1 MRNALLTDI
10 GMHYW
15 LALHWASLHIS
26 IDAFYICWR
35 RIAMHLNCC
44 LTLYPENIVDLGLRY
59 TSKYMVDCSLP
70 HRIVMYLI
78 HWHVMTPGSLSL
90 WRMQW
95 QCIGTQG
102 ANLARGICAFLAW
115 GFPRTW
121 ALTDLAPGARCSM
134 IHLEWHTT
142 YWVEWLWPICTVH
155 CLPSYPLQNL
165 TCMPKAQRPK
175 SQRVLRL

>member
-10 GMHYW
+10 AMHYW

-26 IDAFYICWR
+26 INAFYIYSR
-35 RIAMHLNCC
+35 RIAFELLPDIVSREYCWHRAVLYLKIHGWLQLVSSYCYVFN
-44 LTLYPENIVDLGLRY
+44 TL
-59 TSKYMVDCSLP
+59 
-70 HRIVMYLI
+70 
-78 HWHVMTPGSLSL
+78 TPGSLSL

>member
-1 MRNALLTDI
+1 MLFIFADVALQCIWIVAWHCIQRILLTS
-10 GMHYW
+10 GCVKPQKTW
-15 LALHWASLHIS
+15 LTAACLALYCNV
-26 IDAFYICWR
+26 F
-35 RIAMHLNCC
+35 N
-44 LTLYPENIVDLGLRY
+44 TL
-59 TSKYMVDCSLP
+59 
-70 HRIVMYLI
+70 
-78 HWHVMTPGSLSL
+78 TPGSLSL

-102 ANLARGICAFLAW
+102 ANLAWGICAFLAW

-142 YWVEWLWPICTVH
+142 YWVEWLWPICTVF

-165 TCMPKAQRPK
+165 TCMPKAQRHK
-175 SQRVLRL
+175 SPRVLRL

>member
-1 MRNALLTDI
+1 MSRHAQCIIDWHRDALLTGIALSFSTYQHKCFLYLLTSHCNAFELLSDI
-10 GMHYW
+10 VSREYCWHRAVLYLKIHGW
-15 LALHWASLHIS
+15 LQLVSS
-26 IDAFYICWR
+26 YCNVF
-35 RIAMHLNCC
+35 N
-44 LTLYPENIVDLGLRY
+44 TL
-59 TSKYMVDCSLP
+59 
-70 HRIVMYLI
+70 
-78 HWHVMTPGSLSL
+78 TPGSLSL
-90 WRMQW
+90 WRMQS